1 MMGKHRS
8 LGYNFSLLCC
18 AFAVAAGVNNIAAA
32 GDSADC
38 RATSSTATPFRLVV
52 HESEGNI
59 TYIYKP
65 NSKELESISAEK
77 EVSLNL
83 GSVAIK
89 ADKLQYISPGDI
101 ASPAM
106 PDGSR
111 IEAEKVD
118 MRLEKSQLD
127 VRCDKLVFDRN
138 TDVVEAT
145 GNVSV
150 NSRNAWGGVTTTHG
164 EKILISGVSKNPKL
178 MRGAGGHY

>member
-1 MMGKHRS
+1 MMGKHRTS
-8 LGYNFSLLCC
+8 GYKFSLLCC
-18 AFAVAAGVNNIAAA
+18 AFALAAGVTNVAVA

-38 RATSSTATPFRLVV
+38 RATSRSATPFRLVV
-52 HESEGNI
+52 HETEGTI

-65 NSKELESISAEK
+65 NSKELEKISAEK

-83 GSVAIK
+83 GNVAIK
-89 ADKLQYISPGDI
+89 ADKLQYISPGDL

-118 MRLEKSQLD
+118 MHLEKSQLD
-127 VRCDKLVFDRN
+127 VRCDKIVFDRN
-138 TDVVEAT
+138 TDVIEAT

-150 NSRNAWGGVTTTHG
+150 NSRDALGGVTTTRG

-178 MRGAGGHY
+178 ISDAGSHR